1 MPYNLVRIEFL
12 TSEFGMPIAKITVK
26 GQITIPK
33 EVRIRLGLRSGD
45 EVEFLEDGGRFLLRK
60 HLRDSPLKPYR
71 GYLVKLAGTDPDKLV
86 EDMRG

>member
-1 MPYNLVRIEFL
+1 MPK
-12 TSEFGMPIAKITVK
+12 AKITVK

-33 EVRIRLGLRSGD
+33 EVRIRLGLRAGD

-60 HLRDSPLKPYR
+60 HLRDSPIKPYR
-71 GYLVKLAGTDPDKLV
+71 GYLVKMTGRDPDQLV